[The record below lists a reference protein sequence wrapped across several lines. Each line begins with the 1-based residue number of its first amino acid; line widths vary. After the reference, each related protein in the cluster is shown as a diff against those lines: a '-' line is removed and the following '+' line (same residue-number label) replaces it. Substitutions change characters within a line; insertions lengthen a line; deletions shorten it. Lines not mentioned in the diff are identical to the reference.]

1 MDFFKSVFSDD
12 PDPSVDDS
20 NSLNRNDDDSSP
32 DQDQS
37 LNANSG
43 AGAWSFGGLMTTLAT
58 KSESVLQTYRRDLAE
73 LGSGLKKETAVIRE
87 VASRAV
93 KELPAS
99 LEVGASVAQAS
110 LESVGQAID
119 DIGSTVW
126 KSTAEIISHGR
137 DAISADDIESD
148 NSESNISDRR
158 LSGSG
163 SDLRRY
169 SRFEAQVLAIQSNI
183 SSYSEEPEDLESYS
197 NWKLGFVLDE
207 KGEEIENL
215 MKENGVIG
223 EIYEKVVPGEVD
235 NEGFWTRYF
244 YRVHKL
250 KEVEDARAK
259 LVKRAI
265 SGEEEDLS
273 WDFDDDEDENEVKKE
288 EGNGLDSKAGPSGS
302 VESDKQNQSSEVAR
316 ECDDAVGV
324 EIVPRQSVSSDKSE
338 TKSEGK
344 TDGGDSC
351 KESDISIVSSQPS
364 MPGEE
369 DLGWDEIEDI
379 GSSDEKKGE
388 AVGST
393 SRVDL
398 QRRLSA
404 AEEEED
410 LGWDIEEDDDED
422 DAIKS

>member
-20 NSLNRNDDDSSP
+20 NSLNRNDDDDSSP
-32 DQDQS
+32 DQDQDQS

-169 SRFEAQVLAIQSNI
+169 SRFEAQVLAIQ
-183 SSYSEEPEDLESYS
+183 
-197 NWKLGFVLDE
+197 K
-207 KGEEIENL
+207 EIENL
-215 MKENGVIG
+215 MKENGVI
-223 EIYEKVVPGEVD
+223 
-235 NEGFWTRYF
+235 
-244 YRVHKL
+244 RVHKL

-273 WDFDDDEDENEVKKE
+273 WDFDDDEDEDEVKKE

-338 TKSEGK
+338 AKSEGK